1 VSTSTALVTLGIIA
15 DWIQSYNVSKL
26 LLLYAVRS
34 IARLSPVTPDSPVII
49 NCLTPGACTSDIFRD
64 DTSWSQKIIMGVA
77 MKIVARTTEAGSR
90 TLVHAAGPDVG
101 VGTHGKFLMNC
112 QVYPNGP
119 NVESDE
125 GKALEERFGK
135 ELVQKLEEIRPGIYE
150 DMF

>member
-1 VSTSTALVTLGIIA
+1 
-15 DWIQSYNVSKL
+15 
-26 LLLYAVRS
+26 
-34 IARLSPVTPDSPVII
+34 
-49 NCLTPGACTSDIFRD
+49 
-64 DTSWSQKIIMGVA
+64 